1 MQPLVK
7 RSRARKMRLKSHP
20 LAKRKKPSGREP
32 VLPPATTA
40 TAAAAE
46 MTSLPAATTTRA
58 AVAQLTLATV
68 LLEFVPQRGR
78 TRTTRQCRHVHH
90 ARCGLQR
97 LTSHNGHQ
105 VDLSSKPRMKKLRTS
120 DSETVISGTEYT
132 QRLRKQLAKLH
143 GAQGWAKPKAEDS
156 ASDSSEDGV
165 TELLGKGG
173 TAPEALASKT

>member
-1 MQPLVK
+1 
-7 RSRARKMRLKSHP
+7 
-20 LAKRKKPSGREP
+20 
-32 VLPPATTA
+32 
-40 TAAAAE
+40 
-46 MTSLPAATTTRA
+46 
-58 AVAQLTLATV
+58 
-68 LLEFVPQRGR
+68 
-78 TRTTRQCRHVHH
+78 
-90 ARCGLQR
+90 
-97 LTSHNGHQ
+97 
-105 VDLSSKPRMKKLRTS
+105 MKKLRTS